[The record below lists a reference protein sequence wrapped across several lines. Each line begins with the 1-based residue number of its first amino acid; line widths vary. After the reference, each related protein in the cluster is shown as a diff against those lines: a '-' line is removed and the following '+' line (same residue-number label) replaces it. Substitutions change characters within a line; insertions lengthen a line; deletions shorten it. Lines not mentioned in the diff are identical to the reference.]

1 MSVGDSKVEM
11 HLLSCKRHL
20 HQFDKDGNAS
30 HLVEAL
36 KESSAAS
43 AINCEDKSLCKLA
56 AETTEFVGSE
66 ILKLIKPATRL
77 SGNASKKS
85 GNVSKKSGNVSANP
99 KTKEKPISFGKFDS
113 LKR

>member
-1 MSVGDSKVEM
+1 MAATDSKVEM

-43 AINCEDKSLCKLA
+43 AMNCEDKSLRKLA

-66 ILKLIKPATRL
+66 ILRLIKPTTRL
-77 SGNASKKS
+77 SGN
-85 GNVSKKSGNVSANP
+85 VSKTKA
-99 KTKEKPISFGKFDS
+99 KTEDKAKPISFGKFDS